1 MPFRGQQRKRIIMIS
16 FVCILIILFFAT
28 GMVLYSFLQT
38 KETTA
43 QLKAEYEARIQELQN
58 REAAQKTRMVVVV
71 RDLPAG
77 TVLKTEDLR
86 VLDLAA
92 DLVSENRI
100 TDPKQAVGKV
110 TKIELRA
117 NTPLV
122 SSMLFEEGLVPRD
135 LRLQEFNV
143 IQLPTNLQKG
153 QYVDVRIN
161 FPTGQDYIVL
171 SKKKVQ
177 ELSGNIVWYTMDE
190 REILMA
196 SSAIIDAYLQG
207 AKLYALAY
215 VDPGMQEAAIP
226 NYPPNPKVLDLM
238 ETDPN
243 ILETAKTELARQL
256 RTRLDNDLKAMSDVD
271 KMKVVHGSV
280 TVQQQLQNE
289 RIVTQQN
296 NASRQTIQPPA
307 EPPAGQENGQ
317 ARPGN
322 DPAADQ
328 PSPVPEASPGE
339 TKEMPPENGQEK
351 PPANKLEDVFNQ
363 PPSAS

>member
-1 MPFRGQQRKRIIMIS
+1 MPFMGQQRKRIIMIS

-43 QLKAEYEARIQELQN
+43 QLKAEYEARIQVLQN

-122 SSMLFEEGLVPRD
+122 SSMLFEEGPVPRD

-296 NASRQTIQPPA
+296 NASRQTIQQPA

-317 ARPGN
+317 ARTGN
-322 DPAADQ
+322 DPATGQ
-328 PSPVPEASPGE
+328 PSPSPEASSGE

-351 PPANKLEDVFNQ
+351 PPENKLEDVFNQ
-363 PPSAS
+363 PPSGS